1 MRVGIDA
8 TSCVNA
14 RGYGRFTREVLRALA
29 PIAST
34 HELVCLL
41 DERSFERF
49 DLSGPNVIPVVVPQ
63 RASPAMAAAADGA
76 RSVRDL
82 LRMTR
87 AAQRE
92 RLDVFFAP
100 TVYTYF
106 PLPPRLPALVTIH
119 DAIAERF
126 PELIFSSRRAQLFWR
141 AKVALGC
148 WQARLIL
155 TVSDFAAREITSM
168 LGVPAGRIR
177 VATEA
182 PSAHYRPSESRAEI
196 ESVATRVGL
205 PPDATWFLY
214 VGGLNPHKYVDTIV
228 AAHAEALRN
237 SSVRRP
243 YLVLAGPGS
252 RDVFLANRATVDEAI
267 ATHGTGDY
275 VRWAGFLEDEDLRH
289 LHSGAL
295 ALLLVSAA
303 EGFGLPAVEAA
314 ACGTPVIATTASP
327 LPELLAG
334 GGLFVAPRNV
344 QAIAAA
350 MQRLMNDEPGRRA
363 LGAVARERA
372 GLLSWAR
379 CARAVLAAIK
389 ETAETAA

>member
-29 PIAST
+29 PLACK

-41 DERSFERF
+41 DEQSFGAF
-49 DLSGPNVIPVVVPQ
+49 DVSAPNVTPVVVPQ
-63 RASPAMAAAADGA
+63 LAPPAIAAAADGA
-76 RSVRDL
+76 RSVGDL

-87 AAQRE
+87 AAQRA

-126 PELIFSSRRAQLFWR
+126 PELTLGSRRARMFWR

-155 TVSDFAAREITSM
+155 TVSDFAAREIADV
-168 LGVPAGRIR
+168 LHLPPARIR

-182 PSAHYRPSESRAEI
+182 PSALYRPSESRAQI
-196 ESVATRVGL
+196 EAVAARVGL
-205 PPDATWFLY
+205 PPAASWFLY

-228 AAHAEALRN
+228 AAHARVLANRTGQ
-237 SSVRRP
+237 RP
-243 YLVLAGPGS
+243 YLVIAGPGT
-252 RDVFLANRATVDEAI
+252 RDVFLANRAAVDQAI
-267 ATHGTGDY
+267 AAHGTADH
-275 VRWAGFLEDEDLRH
+275 VRWTGFLEDEDLRH

-295 ALLLVSAA
+295 ALLLVSAS

-334 GGLFVAPRNV
+334 GGLFVEPRDING
-344 QAIAAA
+344 IAAA
-350 MQRLMNDEPGRRA
+350 MQQLMDDEPGRLA
-363 LGAVARERA
+363 LGAIAKHRA
-372 GLLSWAR
+372 GLLSWDR
-379 CARAVLAAIK
+379 CARAVLSAI
-389 ETAETAA
+389 EETAA